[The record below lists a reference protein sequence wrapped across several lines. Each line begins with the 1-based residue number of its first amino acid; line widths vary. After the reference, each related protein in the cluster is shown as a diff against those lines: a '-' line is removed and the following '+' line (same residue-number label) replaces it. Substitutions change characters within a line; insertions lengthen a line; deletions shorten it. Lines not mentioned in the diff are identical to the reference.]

1 VESDEAHYY
10 ILKRLVP
17 RDRPEQQDEWAY
29 SHGKSPDDALA
40 YFERAHGLR
49 ALEIGS
55 PGCDDA
61 DFILEH
67 RVRDPRGEGGHV
79 GVRPGQ
85 VLATFLVRRT

>member
-1 VESDEAHYY
+1 MESDEAHYY

-49 ALEIGS
+49 AL
-55 PGCDDA
+55 
-61 DFILEH
+61 
-67 RVRDPRGEGGHV
+67 V
-79 GVRPGQ
+79 
-85 VLATFLVRRT
+85 